1 MRTEEALDASIT
13 LGSQLPKS
21 SSTPVKSDKPAMLH
35 ESKKIST
42 HPFNPFCNIDQV
54 QLSIHCHVNSV
65 KSLVCVPGMTPSD
78 LSKSS
83 SSKMYVYYNIG
94 LGTFHKL
101 ILAYFY

>member
-21 SSTPVKSDKPAMLH
+21 SSTPVKGDKPAVLH

-83 SSKMYVYYNIG
+83 SSKMYVYYKIG

-101 ILAYFY
+101 MLAYFY